1 MKIVVIGC
9 GTVAVAAIIG
19 FVFIACRGSKRREPP
34 PKKHHPTIRKSKI
47 KSVVVYD
54 EIDESPVNEKVKNKE
69 DNRYRYEEVVIKR
82 SSGLNYDDLVHRR
95 RKSKIPT
102 PRGLFK
108 KKRRVQ
114 VLKSQIT
121 AKDNVYS
128 VDILESEHDNEPIS
142 DNKDVEK
149 PAVIELEQF
158 DAEKKTQDIIISETN
173 DTKCSFIE
181 NAPSEN
187 TNKTN
192 GDCAISSE
200 ISNTETSSTDSK
212 KVQTEENKLDK
223 PTIESNKL
231 IGNQKDKNDSFEIS
245 NTETSSIDSEKVQIQ
260 ENKLEKLKIESKKV
274 IGNQKDKSISCE
286 ISNTETSSID
296 SEKLQ
301 IKENKLD
308 KMTNE
313 SFKLNGN
320 QNDKNDSCKTDH
332 ALRETDSTM
341 NNTAIRTKE
350 VLTRLNHETSE
361 TSNYDNSL
369 NFLIDR
375 TKGKPPKV
383 HAKPSKITKNNIT
396 GSSHYQMKPFT
407 QQGNESEK
415 ISEKKKDP
423 IDQVDDR
430 IEYINLRLK

>member
-1 MKIVVIGC
+1 MTTISERNIFQIIGIIYSIKIQTVSAQCSLQTLCLEMKIVVIGC

-19 FVFIACRGSKRREPP
+19 FVFIACRGSKRSEPP
-34 PKKHHPTIRKSKI
+34 PKKHQPTVRKSKI

-54 EIDESPVNEKVKNKE
+54 EIDESPINAKQKNKE

-142 DNKDVEK
+142 DKKDVEK
-149 PAVIELEQF
+149 QVVIELEQF
-158 DAEKKTQDIIISETN
+158 DGETKTQDIIISETN
-173 DTKCSFIE
+173 DTKCSFVE
-181 NAPSEN
+181 NALSEN
-187 TNKTN
+187 TIKTN

-200 ISNTETSSTDSK
+200 ISNTETSSTDSE
-212 KVQTEENKLDK
+212 KVQIEENKLDK
-223 PTIESNKL
+223 LTIESNKV
-231 IGNQKDKNDSFEIS
+231 IGNQKDKNDS
-245 NTETSSIDSEKVQIQ
+245 
-260 ENKLEKLKIESKKV
+260 
-274 IGNQKDKSISCE
+274 CE
-286 ISNTETSSID
+286 ILNTETSSID

-301 IKENKLD
+301 INENKLD
-308 KMTNE
+308 KLTIE

-320 QNDKNDSCKTDH
+320 QNDKNDSCETDN
-332 ALRETDSTM
+332 ALRETDSKM
-341 NNTAIRTKE
+341 NNTATRTRE
-350 VLTRLNHETSE
+350 VLTKLSNETSE

-369 NFLIDR
+369 KFLKDR

-383 HAKPSKITKNNIT
+383 HDKPSKNTKNNIT
-396 GSSHYQMKPFT
+396 GSSHNQMKPFT
-407 QQGNESEK
+407 QQDNESEK
-415 ISEKKKDP
+415 ITEKKKDP